1 MTEQQKTLLS
11 IVLVITVIGGA
22 LYFYNQKDNNQLQK
36 QVQIQKQVQKTVLI
50 DTITETATGTTSNIN
65 NDILTKRATATVN
78 FNTPGGVNIMTVS
91 VSMANGMIGDVSF
104 EEEIN
109 SILDRKSAHY
119 KESFTTGLDK
129 SKFIGKKLS
138 DVSLSRVGGASLT
151 TRAFMDAL
159 NQAVVSAL

>member
-11 IVLVITVIGGA
+11 IVLVMAVIGGA
-22 LYFYNQKDNNQLQK
+22 LYFYNQKDNNQ
-36 QVQIQKQVQKTVLI
+36 IQKQAQKTVLI

-65 NDILTKRATATVN
+65 NEVPTERAMSTVN
-78 FNTPGGVNIMTVS
+78 FNTPGGMNIMTVS
-91 VSMANGMIGDVSF
+91 VSMTNGIISDVSF
-104 EEEIN
+104 EEQIN

-129 SKFIGKKLS
+129 SKIIGKKLS

-159 NQAVVSAL
+159 NQAVTSAL

>member
-11 IVLVITVIGGA
+11 IVLVIAVIGGA
-22 LYFYNQKDNNQLQK
+22 LYFYNKKDNNQ
-36 QVQIQKQVQKTVLI
+36 IQKQAQKTVLI